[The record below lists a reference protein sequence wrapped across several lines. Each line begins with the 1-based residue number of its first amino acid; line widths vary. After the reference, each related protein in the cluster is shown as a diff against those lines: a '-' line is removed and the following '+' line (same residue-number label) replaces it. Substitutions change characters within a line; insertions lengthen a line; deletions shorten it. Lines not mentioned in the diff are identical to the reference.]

1 MTDAP
6 SAPPASPAPPGR
18 GYRANL
24 QALRAAQKP
33 SRGTPAY
40 SRYVN
45 RPLGRHVAALAHQLG
60 VTPNQATVV
69 SATLSAAGIAL
80 LALAEPSV
88 PQSLGVAVLL
98 AAGYVMDSVDGQLA
112 RLRGGGSVSGEW
124 LDHTVDT
131 FKTST
136 LQLAVLVSWYRFPP
150 VDDRAVLLIPLLYQV
165 VQMATF
171 FGLMLMP
178 HLRRQHG
185 APPSPSPSGPSET
198 SGREHPLRAWAIL
211 PSDYGLM
218 CWLFVLL
225 AFPVVFLVAY
235 GAVVAANTVLLAL
248 ALRKWWRELVE
259 LDQEA
264 EPRNTARG
272 ASAP

>member
-1 MTDAP
+1 
-6 SAPPASPAPPGR
+6 
-18 GYRANL
+18 
-24 QALRAAQKP
+24 LRAAQKP

-45 RPLGRHVAALAHQLG
+45 RPLGRRVAALAHQLG
-60 VTPNQATVV
+60 MTPNQATVV
-69 SATLSAAGIAL
+69 SASLSATGIAL
-80 LALAEPSV
+80 LALAEPTL
-88 PQSLGVAVLL
+88 PLSLAVAGLL

-150 VDDRAVLLIPLLYQV
+150 VDERAVLLIPLLYQV

-185 APPSPSPSGPSET
+185 APSLSPESAS
-198 SGREHPLRAWAIL
+198 REHPLRAWAIL

-225 AFPVVFLVAY
+225 AFPLAFLGAY
-235 GAVVAANTVLLAL
+235 GAVVAANTVLLGL
-248 ALRKWWRELVE
+248 ALRKWWRELVA
-259 LDQEA
+259 LDQAA